1 LSSRS
6 PTGRLVSALV
16 VLASI
21 PIATTVSTGL
31 QLATVVAVVVTML
44 LVDARRRVAG
54 KSYELR
60 AAG

>member
-1 LSSRS
+1 
-6 PTGRLVSALV
+6 
-16 VLASI
+16 
-21 PIATTVSTGL
+21 
-31 QLATVVAVVVTML
+31 VVVTML